1 MKISFVIPVYNDW
14 KSLEKLIHEIKLN
27 LDSDKWTDITL
38 IIVNDGSNNKFEK
51 LINNSF
57 NFEIKII
64 NLISNQGSQKSIY
77 VGLSYL
83 NTLNNIYDYAIVMD
97 SDGEDKPE
105 DIEKV
110 IDKAIQENKEKII
123 FASRFKRTES
133 FTFIFLYNLY
143 KVIFKILTGK
153 TFNFGNFSC
162 IPKSLIKSVIDLPFL
177 FSHYAASILSSKIP
191 HETIPC
197 QRGKRYAGISKMK
210 IHNLVL
216 HGIKSLLVYY
226 KIIPKKFRVS
236 SYKKL
241 VREVDEVKKIK
252 I

>member
-14 KSLEKLIHEIKLN
+14 KSLEKLIHEIKSN

-64 NLISNQGSQKSIY
+64 NLIFNQGSQKAIY

-83 NTLNNIYDYAIVMD
+83 NTLNNIYDYVIVMD

-105 DIEKV
+105 DIGKL
-110 IDKAIQENKEKII
+110 IDKTIQENKEKII

-133 FTFIFLYNLY
+133 FTFIFLYNIY
-143 KVIFKILTGK
+143 KIIFKILTRK
-153 TFNFGNFSC
+153 KFNFGNFSC
-162 IPKSLIKSVIDLPFL
+162 IPKSLIKNVIDLPFL
-177 FSHYAASILSSKIP
+177 SSHYAASILGSKIP
-191 HETIPC
+191 HDTIPC

-226 KIIPKKFRVS
+226 KIIPKKFGNP

-241 VREVDEVKKIK
+241 VREVDEVKKK
-252 I
+252 